1 MSGRLCITLMMVVM
15 MMMMMMSLYSDGH
28 KNDGHKP

>member
-15 MMMMMMSLYSDGH
+15 MMMMISLYSDGH